1 MIDSQAATSSGRRPA
16 VRAGDDGDGVLTVVL
31 DADQGDTARAVRETT
46 DVPGLHPAGG
56 QGVQQ
61 RVTERIAADAAD
73 QAAPGAQPGGGHGL
87 IRALAAGTFPEVPAD
102 DGLAGTRELP
112 HPHDEIQVDRAD
124 DHHVGR
130 PGVGGGSRVVLR
142 IIRGHAVTWS

>member
-1 MIDSQAATSSGRRPA
+1 M
-16 VRAGDDGDGVLTVVL
+16 L
-31 DADQGDTARAVRETT
+31 
-46 DVPGLHPAGG
+46 GLHPAGG
-56 QGVQQ
+56 QDTQQ
-61 RVTERIAADAAD
+61 LFTERIAADAAD

-112 HPHDEIQVDRAD
+112 HPHDEVQVDRAD

-130 PGVGGGSRVVLR
+130 PGVGGGGSRVVLR
-142 IIRGHAVTWS
+142 IGRGHAVTWS